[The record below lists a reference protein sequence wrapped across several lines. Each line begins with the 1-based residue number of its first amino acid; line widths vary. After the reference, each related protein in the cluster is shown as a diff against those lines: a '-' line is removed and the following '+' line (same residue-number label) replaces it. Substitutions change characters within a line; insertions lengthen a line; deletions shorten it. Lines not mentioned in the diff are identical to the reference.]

1 MRWYPFTVFYSKK
14 TEIAAEL
21 RSEFEDDLTKQL
33 KRQAAAHAA
42 HIHEELEFQSAL
54 LTAAKEA
61 ELSQNLKALEDE
73 YVAKIN
79 NGK

>member
-1 MRWYPFTVFYSKK
+1 
-14 TEIAAEL
+14 
-21 RSEFEDDLTKQL
+21 LTKQL